1 MSSLAELR
9 KELKDIRKSTVHPV
23 SRMKKAD
30 LLAELAKHRGGEVK
44 AVVEEKKAVE
54 KVEKAVKEVKKTV
67 KKAEVAEEK
76 HEKVVEKIAAIKVP
90 KEKKEKKVVEKKE
103 KVVKEAKKSLDPAPV
118 KTETVLSKNMPRK
131 SKD

>member
-9 KELKDIRKSTVHPV
+9 KELKEIRKSTVHPV

-54 KVEKAVKEVKKTV
+54 KVEKAVKEVKKAV
-67 KKAEVAEEK
+67 KKTEVAEK
-76 HEKVVEKIAAIKVP
+76 THEKVVEKVAAIKVP
-90 KEKKEKKVVEKKE
+90 KEKKEKAAPKAKKDTEMPPAVKKE
-103 KVVKEAKKSLDPAPV
+103 ATPM
-118 KTETVLSKNMPRK
+118 LSKHMKP
-131 SKD
+131 KD

>member
-9 KELKDIRKSTVHPV
+9 KELKEIRKSTVHPV

-30 LLAELAKHRGGEVK
+30 LLAELAKHRGSEVK

-67 KKAEVAEEK
+67 KKVEVAEEK
-76 HEKVVEKIAAIKVP
+76 HEKVAEKVAAIKVP
-90 KEKKEKKVVEKKE
+90 KKTPKKEKAEPKAKKDTEMPPAAKKE
-103 KVVKEAKKSLDPAPV
+103 AP
-118 KTETVLSKNMPRK
+118 VLSKHMK

>member
-9 KELKDIRKSTVHPV
+9 KELKEIRKSTVHPV

-30 LLAELAKHRGGEVK
+30 LLAELAKHRGAEVK
-44 AVVEEKKAVE
+44 AVVEEKAAVE

-76 HEKVVEKIAAIKVP
+76 HEKVVEKIAAIKIP
-90 KEKKEKKVVEKKE
+90 KEKKEKAVKDSGKETEKLPAAKKE
-103 KVVKEAKKSLDPAPV
+103 APM
-118 KTETVLSKNMPRK
+118 LSKNMPRK

>member
-30 LLAELAKHRGGEVK
+30 LIAELAKHRGGEVK

-67 KKAEVAEEK
+67 KKVEVAEQK
-76 HEKVVEKIAAIKVP
+76 HEKVVEKVAAIKVP
-90 KEKKEKKVVEKKE
+90 KEKAPKKE
-103 KVVKEAKKSLDPAPV
+103 KAEPKAKKETEMPPAAKKEA
-118 KTETVLSKNMPRK
+118 TVLSKHMK

>member
-9 KELKDIRKSTVHPV
+9 KELKEIRKSTVHPV

-30 LLAELAKHRGGEVK
+30 LLAELAKHRGSEVK

-67 KKAEVAEEK
+67 KKVEVAEEK
-76 HEKVVEKIAAIKVP
+76 HEKVAEKVAAIKVP
-90 KEKKEKKVVEKKE
+90 KEKKVAPKKE
-103 KVVKEAKKSLDPAPV
+103 KAEPKAKKDTEMPPAAKKEAP
-118 KTETVLSKNMPRK
+118 VLSKHMK

>member
-9 KELKDIRKSTVHPV
+9 KELKEIRKSTVHPV

-76 HEKVVEKIAAIKVP
+76 HEKVVEKVAAIKVP
-90 KEKKEKKVVEKKE
+90 KKTAPK
-103 KVVKEAKKSLDPAPV
+103 AKKSVDPAPV
-118 KTETVLSKNMPRK
+118 KTDAPVLSKHMK

>member
-9 KELKDIRKSTVHPV
+9 KELKEIRKSTVHPV

-67 KKAEVAEEK
+67 KKVEVAEQK
-76 HEKVVEKIAAIKVP
+76 HEKVVEKVAAIKVP
-90 KEKKEKKVVEKKE
+90 KEKAPKKEKKES
-103 KVVKEAKKSLDPAPV
+103 KKSVDPAPV
-118 KTETVLSKNMPRK
+118 KTEAVLSKHMK

>member
-9 KELKDIRKSTVHPV
+9 KELKEFRKSTVHPV

-30 LLAELAKHRGGEVK
+30 LLAELARHRGGEVK

-76 HEKVVEKIAAIKVP
+76 HEKVVEKVAAIKVP
-90 KEKKEKKVVEKKE
+90 KEKKAAAPKEKKE
-103 KVVKEAKKSLDPAPV
+103 SKKAVDPAPV
-118 KTETVLSKNMPRK
+118 KTEPVMSKNVPRK
-131 SKD
+131 PKD

>member
-9 KELKDIRKSTVHPV
+9 KELKEIRKSTVHPV

-30 LLAELAKHRGGEVK
+30 LLAELAKHRGSEVK

-54 KVEKAVKEVKKTV
+54 KTDPKVVKTVKAVKEVKKTDPKVVKTV
-67 KKAEVAEEK
+67 KKVEVAEEK
-76 HEKVVEKIAAIKVP
+76 HEKVAAIKVP
-90 KEKKEKKVVEKKE
+90 KKEKAEPKAKKDTEMPPAAKKE
-103 KVVKEAKKSLDPAPV
+103 AP
-118 KTETVLSKNMPRK
+118 VLSKHMK

>member
-9 KELKDIRKSTVHPV
+9 KELKEIRKSTVHPV

-30 LLAELAKHRGGEVK
+30 LLAELAKHRGSEVK

-67 KKAEVAEEK
+67 KKVEVAEEK
-76 HEKVVEKIAAIKVP
+76 HEKVAEKVAAIKVP
-90 KEKKEKKVVEKKE
+90 KKAPKKEKTEPK
-103 KVVKEAKKSLDPAPV
+103 AKKSVDPAPV
-118 KTETVLSKNMPRK
+118 KTETTVLSKHMK